1 MAKMIN
7 PSASMLTLWGLL
19 KSGKSVDFDSIVN
32 AVGQKRNSVM
42 VLICTMRFDFGAE
55 IETERDGR
63 KVKSYKLLNSEAVAP
78 RMIAKSKPNKV
89 KPAKVVKVKAPKMTV
104 IKTKTS
110 NKKSNPSEE
119 SVTEDFGI
127 EEISDAELA
136 DLKHQLGF

>member
-7 PSASMLTLWGLL
+7 PSASMLTLWGLM
-19 KSGKSVDFDSIVN
+19 KSGKHVDFEDIVK

-63 KVKSYKLLNSEAVAP
+63 KVKSYKLLNPETVAP
-78 RMIAKSKPNKV
+78 RMVAKSKPAKV
-89 KPAKVVKVKAPKMTV
+89 KAVKAVKAPKILVT
-104 IKTKTS
+104 KTK
-110 NKKSNPSEE
+110 
-119 SVTEDFGI
+119 SVTKSKSTDVADSVDEYGV

-136 DLKHQLGF
+136 DLKEQLGI